1 MIRRPP
7 RSTLFPYTTLFRSDP
22 LQLALKAG
30 AHDLRDQTLEHQA
43 PNDTARGRRCSR
55 APPRARDNE
64 SSALGAPA
72 PARASPT
79 HRAPVPRRPGGS
91 ASGGAPPPPARRT
104 PPRPPAPG
112 APPPPAPPTPPPP
125 RPPPTRTGSGFPAP
139 PPPRRRARG
148 PR

>member
-30 AHDLRDQTLEHQA
+30 APDLRDQTLEHQT

-91 ASGGAPPPPARRT
+91 ASGGAPRLPAGRT
-104 PPRPPAPG
+104 PPGPRAPA
-112 APPPPAPPTPPPP
+112 APPPRATPTAP
-125 RPPPTRTGSGFPAP
+125 RPRRLPTVT
-139 PPPRRRARG
+139 
-148 PR
+148 